1 MTGLRQRVR
10 FCRTPS
16 GVRLAH
22 STIGEGRPLV
32 VVAGWVSHLELDL
45 ECPVRRHWYEAL
57 AAEWSLSRFDSR
69 GFGLSDRD
77 VGAQSLDSIVE
88 DLATV
93 VDHAELGRF
102 ALLGLLDGGAAALAY
117 AQRYPDRVSQ
127 LILHSGYVRGMLHRD
142 SGSEADGITRALIDQ
157 VERGWDSDHPLARE
171 IFLSGKCPEAL
182 PQERDQFIALARQS
196 ATGRDAAQRMRA
208 LVEINIPEVAA
219 RISCPTLVT
228 HAKGDKAP
236 PFAEGRLM
244 ASLIP
249 EARFVPLAGR
259 SNIIHR
265 AEPAWP
271 QWLAEVRRFVRQP
284 SPDGRQFPSLS
295 PREAELAMLVAQGL
309 DNSQIAAHLAISEKT
324 VRNHMT
330 SIFAKLRVE
339 SRAQAIVLVRE
350 GGFRPTLQ

>member
-1 MTGLRQRVR
+1 MSGLRQRVQ

-32 VVAGWVSHLELDL
+32 LVSGWISHLELDL
-45 ECPVRRHWYEAL
+45 QCPVRRHWCEAL
-57 AAEWSLSRFDSR
+57 AAEWSLVRFDSR

-77 VGAQSLDSIVE
+77 AGVQSLDTIVE
-88 DLATV
+88 DLAAV
-93 VDHAELGRF
+93 VDHAGLKRF
-102 ALLGLLDGGAAALAY
+102 ALLGVLDGAAAALVY
-117 AQRYPDRVSQ
+117 AHRHPDRVSH
-127 LILHSGYVRGMLHRD
+127 LILHSGYVRGMLRRG
-142 SGSEADGITRALIDQ
+142 SGAEADGVTRALIDQ
-157 VERGWDSDHPLARE
+157 VERGWDSDHPLARD

-182 PQERDQFIALARQS
+182 PQEREHFIACARES
-196 ATGRDAAQRMRA
+196 AIGKDAAARIRA
-208 LVEINIPEVAA
+208 LVEIDIPEVAA
-219 RISCPTLVT
+219 AISCPTLVT
-228 HAKGDKAP
+228 HARDDKAP

-249 EARFVPLAGR
+249 EARFVPLPGR
-259 SNIIHR
+259 SNILHR

-271 QWLAEVRRFVRQP
+271 LWLSEVRRFLRQP
-284 SPDGRQFPSLS
+284 SADGRQFSNLS
-295 PREAELAMLVAQGL
+295 PRESELAMLVARGL
-309 DNSQIAAHLAISEKT
+309 DNAQIAAHLSISEKT
-324 VRNHMT
+324 VRNHLT